1 MKQIQKRLVLL
12 NDVQEIEKLALF
24 MDEIGEELSLPSDL
38 QFNLCLALEEAVTNV
53 VLYAYPGQSGR
64 EIELEARSDARAL
77 VFVLTDAGIAF
88 DPTQVP
94 DADVNLS
101 LEERPI
107 GGLGIFLIRKIMD
120 EVSYQRM
127 DGKNRLCM
135 RKVVGKGVPST
146 AFLVLLLE
154 KECCQRCFWCFFW
167 KRSAVN
173 GVFGASFGK
182 GVLSTVFLVL
192 LFEKECCQRCFL
204 FQF

>member
-107 GGLGIFLIRKIMD
+107 GGLGILGFLSAYGWEKQAVHEESGRSLTDLVGNAGCITQFLSGKKDSTEMSSLSIRGRLRQLH
-120 EVSYQRM
+120 S
-127 DGKNRLCM
+127 NRITTRNFRPGM
-135 RKVVGKGVPST
+135 
-146 AFLVLLLE
+146 FLTSLR
-154 KECCQRCFWCFFW
+154 QNRW
-167 KRSAVN
+167 S
-173 GVFGASFGK
+173 
-182 GVLSTVFLVL
+182 
-192 LFEKECCQRCFL
+192 
-204 FQF
+204 

>member
-24 MDEIGEELSLPSDL
+24 MDEVGEELSLPSDL

-64 EIELEARSDARAL
+64 EIELEARSDARSL

-135 RKVVGKGVPST
+135 RKVVEV
-146 AFLVLLLE
+146 
-154 KECCQRCFWCFFW
+154 
-167 KRSAVN
+167 
-173 GVFGASFGK
+173 
-182 GVLSTVFLVL
+182 
-192 LFEKECCQRCFL
+192 
-204 FQF
+204 

>member
-107 GGLGIFLIRKIMD
+107 GGLGIFHGRSILSAYGWEKPAAHEEGGRSLTDLVGNAGCITQFLSGKKDSTEMSSLSIRGRLRQLH
-120 EVSYQRM
+120 S
-127 DGKNRLCM
+127 NRITTRNFRPGM
-135 RKVVGKGVPST
+135 
-146 AFLVLLLE
+146 FLTSLR
-154 KECCQRCFWCFFW
+154 QNRW
-167 KRSAVN
+167 S
-173 GVFGASFGK
+173 
-182 GVLSTVFLVL
+182 
-192 LFEKECCQRCFL
+192 
-204 FQF
+204 